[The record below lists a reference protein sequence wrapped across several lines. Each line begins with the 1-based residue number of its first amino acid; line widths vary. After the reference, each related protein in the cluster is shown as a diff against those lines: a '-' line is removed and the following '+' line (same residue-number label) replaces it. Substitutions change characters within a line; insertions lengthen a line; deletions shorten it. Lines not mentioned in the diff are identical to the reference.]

1 MEDVNAASA
10 LMESCPDMAD
20 HKSDQGGN
28 QKALCLGH
36 CQADSK
42 SADHVSP
49 QIPAFLPVLVN
60 VIEPAHLVVADLRT
74 VLSVDAQPRA
84 PPPPLA
90 ILHCCFRT

>member
-1 MEDVNAASA
+1 MT
-10 LMESCPDMAD
+10 ESCPDMAD
-20 HKSDQGGN
+20 GASNQAGE

-42 SADHVSP
+42 STDHVSP

-60 VIEPAHLVVADLRT
+60 IIEPADVVVADLNAA
-74 VLSVDAQPRA
+74 LGVDAMPRA
-84 PPPPLA
+84 PPPPLT

>member
-1 MEDVNAASA
+1 MAA
-10 LMESCPDMAD
+10 MTESCPDMAD
-20 HKSDQGGN
+20 GGN
-28 QKALCLGH
+28 GDQKALCLGH

-60 VIEPAHLVVADLRT
+60 VIEPVQVSVAVLHAA
-74 VLSVDAQPRA
+74 LSVDAQPRA